1 MPFLD
6 EVGLQRVWS
15 KVLDK
20 THPVGSLYWSSNST
34 NPGTLFGGT
43 WVQIKDKFIL
53 AAGDKY
59 GNGTT
64 GGSADAV
71 VVSHSHSI
79 PKLSG
84 TAKSHG
90 IHGIYTALGST
101 NFGIGFGDGY
111 HSLSNYWPFAGGET
125 NSRHT
130 HDVETTA
137 SNTGSQGVSGAG
149 KNMPPFETY
158 YCWKRTA

>member
-6 EVGLQRVWS
+6 ETGLKRVWS

-20 THPVGSLYWSSNST
+20 THPVGSLYWSSDPT
-34 NPGTLFGGT
+34 NPGNLFGGT
-43 WVQIKDKFIL
+43 WTQIKDKFIL

-59 GNGTT
+59 KNGMT

-71 VVSHSHSI
+71 VVSHTHSI

-84 TAKSHG
+84 KAKSHG
-90 IHGIYTALGST
+90 IGGIYTALGST
-101 NFGIGFGDGY
+101 DFGVGFWDGG
-111 HSLSNYWPFAGGET
+111 HSLANYWPFSGGET
-125 NSRHT
+125 NSRHE
-130 HDVETTA
+130 HDVETNA
-137 SNTGSQGVSGAG
+137 STTGSQGVSGTG
-149 KNMPPFETY
+149 KNMPPYETY